1 MSLLNFVLVSGL
13 MAAAGLWAF
22 RQPFSPATRRWILL
36 SLAAL
41 LALQLLSEGFYWQFI
56 PGYLLLAWIA
66 LWPPTSW
73 RLFRT
78 LYLGALAAA
87 FLAVWAL
94 PPVPRLT
101 APRGPYAVGTNTY
114 RWVDPTRPE
123 EATTNPSDHRNV
135 VVQTWYP
142 ATENVQAPNAP
153 YIDGLGRLP
162 AYVSILPRFV
172 WSNYHKIQSHGLLG
186 LPLAASQTKWPVVL
200 FSPGYGASRA
210 FYTSLLTD
218 LASKGFVVLALD
230 HPYESA
236 VVELADQQIVG
247 PIEDFARYGADRGAY
262 MTAHQHLRSA
272 DLSFVLD
279 QLHSG
284 DKSRNDIS
292 PDFLARL
299 DLAHISAIG
308 HSFGGASA
316 ALALSRDA
324 RIQAAA
330 NIDGTLYGT
339 LARTALQ
346 KPFLLLQSDPAETHH
361 SERYLSGNQQ
371 LFENLKAPGY
381 RIEIRG
387 ANHFSF
393 TDVPLFFSPPARW
406 ILSFFVGGPRD
417 VSETHHLSADILAAF
432 LQPSPSGQPASLEAV
447 LRRYPNV
454 IGGPWKQSPP
464 SPSPSQPE

>member
-1 MSLLNFVLVSGL
+1 MSLLNLVLVFGL
-13 MAAAGLWAF
+13 MAATGLCAF
-22 RQPFSPATRRWILL
+22 RLPLAPAIWRRILL

-41 LALQLLSEGFYWQFI
+41 FALQLVWEGFYWQFL
-56 PGYLLLAWIA
+56 PAYLLLTLIS

-73 RLFRT
+73 RLLRT
-78 LYLGALAAA
+78 FCFGALAAA

-101 APRGPYAVGTNTY
+101 APRGPYEVGTNIY
-114 RWVDPTRPE
+114 RWVDLTRPE
-123 EATTNPSDHRNV
+123 EATPDPRDHRNV
-135 VVQTWYP
+135 VVQAWYP
-142 ATENVQAPNAP
+142 ATENAQTRTAP

-172 WSNYHKIQSHGLLG
+172 WSNYHKIQTHGLLAA
-186 LPLAASQTKWPVVL
+186 PLSNSRSKWPVVL

-236 VVELADQQIVG
+236 VVELADQRIVG
-247 PIEDFARYGADRGAY
+247 PIEDFASYGADRGAY
-262 MTAHQHLRSA
+262 MTAHQHLRAA

-284 DKSRNDIS
+284 IESGNDIS

-299 DLAHISAIG
+299 DLAHLSAIG

-339 LARTALQ
+339 FARTALQ

-361 SERYLSGNQQ
+361 SDRYLSGNQQ
-371 LFENLKAPGY
+371 LFENLQAPGY

-406 ILSFFVGGPRD
+406 ILSFFLGGPRD
-417 VSETHHLSADILAAF
+417 VSETHQLSADILAAF
-432 LQPSPSGQPASLEAV
+432 LQPSPSGQLASLEAV
-447 LRRYPNV
+447 LRRYPNL

-464 SPSPSQPE
+464 SPSPSQP